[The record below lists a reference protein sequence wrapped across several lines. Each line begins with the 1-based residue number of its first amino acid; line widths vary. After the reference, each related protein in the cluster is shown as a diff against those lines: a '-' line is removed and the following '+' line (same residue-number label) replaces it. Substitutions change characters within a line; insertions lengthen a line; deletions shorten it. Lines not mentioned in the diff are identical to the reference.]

1 MHLSCCKS
9 FVVLSFFAQYVTQF
23 FFILL
28 NDKSGGNEIF
38 RSVKIVTQNSEMVK
52 NDVFLHTGSL

>member
-9 FVVLSFFAQYVTQF
+9 FVVLSFFAQYVTQI
-23 FFILL
+23 FILL

-38 RSVKIVTQNSEMVK
+38 RCVKIVTQNSEMVK